1 MKKSGAAR
9 ASTDFHKYDKFYILK
24 NLTKTP
30 RPWLSPELTGCVPGK
45 AHVLKG
51 EVIIASSG
59 YNEQVP
65 DPA

>member
-1 MKKSGAAR
+1 
-9 ASTDFHKYDKFYILK
+9 
-24 NLTKTP
+24 
-30 RPWLSPELTGCVPGK
+30 VPGT